1 MNKNFLFLIGLFC
14 VAAVQ
19 AQTTGEFVTVQAS
32 NQYSRPS
39 FFKRIFLGS
48 NYRKE
53 WATGVKL
60 PVFRLNNLGLVIKEL
75 GGGMQTKSLQMEDA
89 QGRKWALRTVEKDVT
104 PNLPKFLQGTF
115 VEAVLQDMIS
125 AAHPYAPLTVPTLAS
140 AIGVV
145 VPAPTFYYVP
155 NDPALGEYRPIF
167 AHTVCML
174 EQREPTPDNS
184 ETENT
189 PDALEKLINKNSY
202 RVMQKQVLKA
212 RLLDMLIA
220 DWDRH
225 ADQWR
230 WGTKDSGGAKYLYAI
245 PRDRDQAYFQSNGLL
260 VKIARQFVLKHFVGF
275 RSNLSKIKQLNF
287 KSWKFDQTFMNEL
300 TKNDWKETIAYVQN
314 NLTDNVISDAVKKL
328 PPEIYPINGPLIER
342 KLKSR
347 RNGLM
352 KAGLKYYDYIAQT
365 IKVNGTDEVE
375 TFKLTGVGG
384 NIQVQVFTKGGDK
397 IFDRLVLAS
406 ETANVELRGLG
417 GDDQFLIEP
426 GTNSSIKV
434 NIYGGTGTDVYNLKG
449 KSKAAVTDFK
459 SEQNQLKNTAGAKVV
474 LQ

>member
-1 MNKNFLFLIGLFC
+1 MFC
-14 VAAVQ
+14 GTSIT
-19 AQTTGEFVTVQAS
+19 AQTNDEFVTVQAS
-32 NQYSRPS
+32 NQYSDPS
-39 FFKRIFLGS
+39 FFKRVVLGS

-53 WATGVKL
+53 WETQVKL
-60 PVFRLNNLGLVIKEL
+60 PVFRITKLGLVIKEL

-89 QGRKWALRTVEKDVT
+89 QGKKWALRTVEKDVT
-104 PNLPKFLQGTF
+104 PNLPKSLQGTF

-145 VPAPTFYYVP
+145 VPNPKFYYVP
-155 NDPALGEYRPIF
+155 DDPALGEYRSLF

-174 EQREPTPDNS
+174 EEREPTPDNS

-189 PDALEKLINKNSY
+189 PDALEKFVEKNSN

-230 WGTKDSGGAKYLYAI
+230 WGIKDSAGAKFFYAI

-275 RSNLSKIKQLNF
+275 RDNLLKIKHLNF
-287 KSWKFDQTFMNEL
+287 KSWKFDQTFINDL
-300 TKNDWKETIAYVQN
+300 TKDEWRETITEVQN
-314 NLTDNVISDAVKKL
+314 NLTDNVIDNAVKKL
-328 PPEIYPINGPLIER
+328 PPEVYPINGPLITS

-347 RNGLM
+347 RNELM
-352 KAGLKYYDYIAQT
+352 EAALKYYDYISHT
-365 IKVNGTDEVE
+365 VSVNGSDETE
-375 TFKLTGVGG
+375 IFKLSGVGD
-384 NIQVQVFTKGGDK
+384 NLLVQVFANDGTK
-397 IFDRLVLAS
+397 IFDRLILRD
-406 ETANVELRGLG
+406 ETKAVELIGLG
-417 GDDQFLIEP
+417 DNDQFLILP
-426 GTNSSIKV
+426 NTRSSIKI
-434 NIYGGTGTDVYNLKG
+434 NIHGGTGEDIYDLQG
-449 KSKAAVTDFK
+449 KTKNTIKDFK
-459 SEQNQLKNTAGAKVV
+459 AEKNQVKNRGGAKMH
-474 LQ
+474 LD